1 MLPEVLWCILH
12 EYKYTPEICGY
23 ICFSI
28 SLSFAKPPIFHID
41 KMTCCP
47 VSCPVSCL
55 FSITKFGF
63 IFSELHILFLKSD
76 VLFFFT
82 NNNWTNSFSNV
93 WYQWDASRPCVRSR
107 PCPPSP
113 KKAIRFGPSK
123 ICLVLL
129 QSSPQESK
137 FLLCKATRQKTR
149 PGCFCAKDCLDSVEM
164 YTWWYTFTC
173 TGGGGL

>member
-1 MLPEVLWCILH
+1 MSTNILRKYAAIFAFRYLCLLPNRQFFISTRWHVVLFLALSLASFPSQNLVS
-12 EYKYTPEICGY
+12 Y
-23 ICFSI
+23 FQSSI
-28 SLSFAKPPIFHID
+28 SY
-41 KMTCCP
+41 
-47 VSCPVSCL
+47 
-55 FSITKFGF
+55 
-63 IFSELHILFLKSD
+63 FLKVMYS
-76 VLFFFT
+76 FFFT

-149 PGCFCAKDCLDSVEM
+149 PGCFCAKDCLDSIEM
-164 YTWWYTFTC
+164 YTYMVVYFHLHWWWSAVADFNV
-173 TGGGGL
+173 L